1 MEMRTMMNS
10 DLEMKIQM
18 LMVITG
24 PKVTKIPKVKMSLN
38 NVLSLMYVKYSLS
51 KRNWESLR
59 LAITSNSIICSA
71 FSQNKKDKTFFNYLI
86 RPLNLNKMLL
96 TKSKRTN
103 RIMTP
108 TN

>member
-1 MEMRTMMNS
+1 MNL

-24 PKVTKIPKVKMSLN
+24 LKVTKIPKVKMSLN
-38 NVLSLMYVKYSLS
+38 NALSLMYVKYFLS

-59 LAITSNSIICSA
+59 LEITSNSIICSA
-71 FSQNKKDKTFFNYLI
+71 CSQNKKDKTFFNYLI